1 MKLLYSH
8 HQFILWVTRSQARCD
23 LFSFQIF
30 LSFFVEAINLQIKFV
45 SLQASIGK
53 LAVIYD

>member
-8 HQFILWVTRSQARCD
+8 HLFVPWVTRSQARCD
-23 LFSFQIF
+23 LFSFHIF
-30 LSFFVEAINLQIKFV
+30 LSFFVESINLQIKFV

-53 LAVIYD
+53 LAVVYD